1 MFRLLS
7 FILAFAACFLSA
19 AIHVAQVATA
29 AVVVTGYKVACAVF
43 GPLVAPFALGV
54 NSGYDSLILDVIG
67 RRTLTTLGNRLAPLA
82 AFCTDFSQEGS
93 LQGQNIRVPLATGGA
108 TAQTNPTNWESGDT
122 VLGNVNVPVNGYSVS
137 FHITPREIN
146 DGIRLEQLVD
156 INLQS
161 FANKLID
168 VAMGPL
174 TSTNFSNIVVS
185 QTAIAAAN
193 IRSAWAAA
201 AKAPTKNIILDATAF
216 STVMPSD
223 KNGFELAR
231 GAYGFD
237 GWFLNTRWTG
247 AGTNVY
253 GFSGGPE
260 AVAIAARLP
269 VVDDEVRADIKATS
283 ITLPGLGLTV
293 MASSWVSRATRLRW
307 ASWDVMFGAAK
318 GDNTASRV
326 FVSA

>member
-1 MFRLLS
+1 M
-7 FILAFAACFLSA
+7 A
-19 AIHVAQVATA
+19 
-29 AVVVTGYKVACAVF
+29 
-43 GPLVAPFALGV
+43 
-54 NSGYDSLILDVIG
+54 NSGYSDLILDTVG
-67 RRTLTTLGNRLAPLA
+67 KRTLTYLGNRLAPLA
-82 AFCTDFSQEGS
+82 AFSRDFSTEVM
-93 LQGQNIRVPLATGGA
+93 LQGQNVRVPIATGGA
-108 TAQTNPTNWESGDT
+108 TAQTNPTSWESGDT
-122 VLGNVNVPVNGYSVS
+122 VLGNVNVPLNGYSVS
-137 FHITPREIN
+137 YHVTPRELN

-168 VAMGPL
+168 VFLAPL
-174 TSTNFSNIVVS
+174 TSTNFTNIVVS

-201 AKAPTKNIILDATAF
+201 AKTDVKNIILDATAM
-216 STVMPSD
+216 STIMPSD
-223 KNGFELAR
+223 KNGFELKS

-260 AVAIAARLP
+260 AVAIATRLP
-269 VVDDEVRADIKATS
+269 EYDPEVKADLNCRA
-283 ITLPGLGLTV
+283 ITLPGIGLTV
-293 MASSWVSRATRLRW
+293 LASTWVSRATRLRW
-307 ASWDVMFGAAK
+307 ASWDIMAGAAK